1 MGASYGRGAATLP
14 QWDLANADCI
24 LVMGS
29 NMAENHPI
37 AFRFALQAK
46 ERGATLI
53 HVDPRFTRTSALCD
67 IYAPLRPGSDI
78 AFLGGIINY
87 ILEHDLW
94 FKEYALAFSN
104 LSTIIDER
112 FKDASE
118 LDGFFSGWD
127 EESRS
132 YKYDSWQYQGEYV
145 PASLAEH
152 YVNTT
157 ESFAE
162 KTKRMEKGPPPRDR
176 TEGRRTR
183 RAQAS
188 LLVDSFDLLSIGE
201 PFARDLVETRSA
213 YTPEMVERTT
223 GCPRDVFVKVA
234 DALARNSGRER
245 TGTICYAVGWTHH
258 TTGVQMIRAAAIIQ
272 GLLGNVGRPGGG
284 ILALRG
290 HSSIQGSTD
299 IPTLYNMLPTYLPQP
314 NAFKPHATLKEY
326 LEHERTPTGW
336 WHNFPKYAVSLLKA
350 YYGDAARADN
360 EFGFGW
366 VPRIVGDHSQL
377 PMTLAMRDGVIPPTV
392 NLEQPADGCDLAFVT
407 DQAERKDIDTA
418 LVIARGF
425 GGFNSAL
432 VIRKP
437 PR

>member
-1 MGASYGRGAATLP
+1 LGASYGRGAATLP

-78 AFLGGIINY
+78 AFLGAIINY

-104 LSTIIDER
+104 LSTIIDAR
-112 FKDASE
+112 FKDARE

-132 YKYDSWQYQGEYV
+132 YKYDSWQYQGESV

-162 KTKRMEKGPPPRDR
+162 KTKRTEKGPPPRDP
-176 TEGRRTR
+176 TLQHPHCVYQILRRHYAT
-183 RAQAS
+183 
-188 LLVDSFDLLSIGE
+188 
-201 PFARDLVETRSA
+201 

-223 GCPRDVFVKVA
+223 GCPRDVFVKIA
-234 DALARNSGRER
+234 EALARNSGRER
-245 TGTICYAVGWTHH
+245 TGRSAMQSAGR
-258 TTGVQMIRAAAIIQ
+258 TTR
-272 GLLGNVGRPGGG
+272 
-284 ILALRG
+284 LASR
-290 HSSIQGSTD
+290 
-299 IPTLYNMLPTYLPQP
+299 
-314 NAFKPHATLKEY
+314 
-326 LEHERTPTGW
+326 
-336 WHNFPKYAVSLLKA
+336 
-350 YYGDAARADN
+350 
-360 EFGFGW
+360 
-366 VPRIVGDHSQL
+366 
-377 PMTLAMRDGVIPPTV
+377 
-392 NLEQPADGCDLAFVT
+392 
-407 DQAERKDIDTA
+407 
-418 LVIARGF
+418 
-425 GGFNSAL
+425 
-432 VIRKP
+432 
-437 PR
+437 

>member
-1 MGASYGRGAATLP
+1 
-14 QWDLANADCI
+14 
-24 LVMGS
+24 
-29 NMAENHPI
+29 MAENHPV

-67 IYAPLRPGSDI
+67 LYAPLRPGSDI
-78 AFLGGIINY
+78 AFLGGIIRY
-87 ILEHDLW
+87 ILEHNLW
-94 FKEYALAFSN
+94 FREYALAFSN
-104 LSTIIDER
+104 LSTIIDAR

-132 YKYDSWQYQGEYV
+132 YKYDSWQYQGESV

-162 KTKRMEKGPPPRDR
+162 KTKRTEKGPPLRDP
-176 TEGRRTR
+176 TLQHPHCVYQILRRHYAT
-183 RAQAS
+183 
-188 LLVDSFDLLSIGE
+188 
-201 PFARDLVETRSA
+201 
-213 YTPEMVERTT
+213 YTPEMVEPTT
-223 GCPRDVFVKVA
+223 GCPRDVFVKIA
-234 DALARNSGRER
+234 EALAGNSGRER

-284 ILALRG
+284 ILALCG

-314 NAFKPHATLKEY
+314 KAFKPHTTLKDY
-326 LEHERTPTGW
+326 LDHERTPTDG
-336 WHNFPKYAVSLLKA
+336 
-350 YYGDAARADN
+350 GTT
-360 EFGFGW
+360 
-366 VPRIVGDHSQL
+366 SQNT
-377 PMTLAMRDGVIPPTV
+377 P
-392 NLEQPADGCDLAFVT
+392 
-407 DQAERKDIDTA
+407 
-418 LVIARGF
+418 
-425 GGFNSAL
+425 SAC
-432 VIRKP
+432 
-437 PR
+437 